1 MGEAAKNDD
10 DRGKREALALWQRL
24 AAGTGDADAR
34 SQLIELHLPLARMIA
49 ASLYGGR
56 IADDAEFAD
65 YMQYATLGLIEAV
78 DTFDWQRGVQFNTF
92 ATYRIQGAIRNGIV
106 NFSERREQVGLAVR
120 LKKERLESLQQKDD
134 APAQK
139 DDAARPKEEGMRR
152 RQRGKALVREMADIA
167 VVWALSYLLEG
178 SGMLAPRN
186 EANVVE
192 QFYDG
197 IELRQL
203 KERLVSLVDA
213 LPDQERRV
221 VKYHYFQN
229 LEFTEIARIFGV
241 TKGRISQIHKRAM
254 VLLREAHK
262 LAGGLDLK
270 L

>member
-10 DRGKREALALWQRL
+10 DRGKREELALWKRL
-24 AAGTGDADAR
+24 RAGDPDAR
-34 SQLIELHLPLARMIA
+34 GQLIELHLPLARMIA

-65 YMQYATLGLIEAV
+65 YMQYATLGLIEAA
-78 DTFDWQRGVQFNTF
+78 DSFDWQRGVQFNTF

-134 APAQK
+134 ASP
-139 DDAARPKEEGMRR
+139 PKSEARR
-152 RQRGKALVREMADIA
+152 RPQHGKALVREMADIA

-178 SGMLAPRN
+178 SGMLAPRA

-197 IELRQL
+197 LELRQL

-229 LEFTEIARIFGV
+229 LEFVEIARIFGV